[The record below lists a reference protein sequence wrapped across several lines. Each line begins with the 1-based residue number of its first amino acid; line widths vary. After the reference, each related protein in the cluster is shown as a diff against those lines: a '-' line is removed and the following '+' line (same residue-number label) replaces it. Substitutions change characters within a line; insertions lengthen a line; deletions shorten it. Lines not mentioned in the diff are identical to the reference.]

1 MRRPAFQDSF
11 SIALYGELLSQK
23 KTWGISLL
31 IIGSGAM
38 RPELEKY
45 VTEHAMIGSVKFIG
59 FVSQPDLPRLYAAS
73 DFAVFPS
80 RYQETWARRQRS
92 HGLGQADAH

>member
-45 VTEHAMIGSVKFIG
+45 VTE
-59 FVSQPDLPRLYAAS
+59 
-73 DFAVFPS
+73 
-80 RYQETWARRQRS
+80 
-92 HGLGQADAH
+92 